1 MSAESSSVPVIRR
14 MVSSDLERIIEIDI
28 KVLGKERTDYWK
40 TKMALVE
47 QRPQFSA
54 LVATIDGRVVGFIIG
69 GASRWEY
76 GVPENVG
83 WIDTIGVDPEHQR
96 KGIAKLLFR
105 EMTQNL
111 KQGGIDTLI
120 TFVTRRDW
128 LMLKFFS
135 RLGFQK
141 GDMVNLEL
149 DI

>member
-28 KVLGKERTDYWK
+28 MVLGKERTDYWK

-83 WIDTIGVDPEHQR
+83 WIDTIGVAPEHQR